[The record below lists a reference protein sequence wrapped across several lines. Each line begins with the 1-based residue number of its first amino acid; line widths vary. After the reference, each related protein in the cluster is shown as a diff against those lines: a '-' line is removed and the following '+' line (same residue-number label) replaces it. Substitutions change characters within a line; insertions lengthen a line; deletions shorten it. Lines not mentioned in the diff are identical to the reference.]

1 MGVREGRVARGNSY
15 RFGVLREDLID
26 LLISLEGFGLTGGEV
41 EVVGPRDVVDDAVEG
56 IGGFEVAEGLHLV
69 VDVHAQVLGYL
80 VHEAFSGGDLAALI
94 AVVVHARCERAVI
107 FNFEGFFD
115 PIKEGFF
122 LVEEATLDS
131 VIGRGRG
138 LGLRRAQEAGVNRP
152 VLAEGDCAGRVG
164 GRQVVLD
171 ILGVS
176 EASLLIWDEELGAV
190 ALEPYQGPFPFGTG
204 TLWVTGGPRAV

>member
-1 MGVREGRVARGNSY
+1 MARGNSY
-15 RFGVLREDLID
+15 QFGVLREDPGD
-26 LLISLEGFGLTGGEV
+26 LPISLVSFGLVRGEV

-56 IGGFEVAEGLHLV
+56 IGLLEVAEGLHLV

-94 AVVVHARCERAVI
+94 AVVVHARCERAVA

-115 PIKEGFF
+115 PIEEEFF
-122 LVEEATLDS
+122 LVEEAMLDS
-131 VIGRGRG
+131 VVGRGRG

-152 VLAEGDCAGRVG
+152 VLAEGDRTGRVG
-164 GRQVVLD
+164 GCQVVLD

-176 EASLLIWDEELGAV
+176 EASLLIGDEELGAV
-190 ALEPYQGPFPFGTG
+190 ALKPYRGPFPFGTG
-204 TLWVTGGPRAV
+204 TLWVAGGPRAV